1 LTAGSYVLL
10 SQNQLG
16 RSFELKTGLMKQCP
30 ISVQYLIPLKLGMK
44 QGLEGQRRAQRQ
56 GDFTDNSKAIQK
68 SPYKIG
74 LCHEA

>member
-1 LTAGSYVLL
+1 LADL
-10 SQNQLG
+10 
-16 RSFELKTGLMKQCP
+16 FELKTGLMKQCP

-44 QGLEGQRRAQRQ
+44 QGLEGQRQ